1 MQKTQEMCLWSLG
14 QENALEK
21 EMEPLP
27 VFLLGKSHEQR
38 SLIDWS
44 PRGSRESDTTDRL
57 RMYNQKIIRIITT
70 DLKAAKT

>member
-1 MQKTQEMCLWSLG
+1 MQETQEMCLRSLG
-14 QENALEK
+14 RENALEK
-21 EMEPLP
+21 EMEPPP

-38 SLIDWS
+38 SWIDWS

-57 RMYNQKIIRIITT
+57 SMYNQKIIRIITT